1 MFCVLLLSKCLKRC
15 ANRCHRISRVNTR
28 NFGAQRWVKKIDS
41 KKNGAFCNMHDV
53 RALELSY
60 TIKYIAILHLF
71 RSVVVTSAFHFINIS
86 PIVTKYSLFILARDP
101 VSLCYVEF
109 FFWLFSCS
117 FYFFGRCNVALQ
129 ILFRT

>member
-1 MFCVLLLSKCLKRC
+1 
-15 ANRCHRISRVNTR
+15 
-28 NFGAQRWVKKIDS
+28 
-41 KKNGAFCNMHDV
+41 MHDV

-60 TIKYIAILHLF
+60 TIKYIAVLHLF

-109 FFWLFSCS
+109 FFALLLFVL
-117 FYFFGRCNVALQ
+117 FFWSV
-129 ILFRT
+129 